1 MFHRIP
7 LVVLSVSWVATV
19 YSSSKV
25 STAIAPQ
32 NVLYR
37 NADIGLRDGSDP
49 LLGSIAPAAVCTIQ
63 ELSQGFYFGEQDPI
77 AYLELNVHSEKFLSM
92 VFFFGPNDTRIL
104 FRANA
109 LEYEFDPSDCRLSFV
124 AGSGDVHFFGGQSKT
139 FSEPKE
145 IAGILR
151 EIIPPDAPVNL
162 AQELS
167 GKVEEN
173 GIMVMDVF
181 WLKRRNSGQDWLSIM
196 ERNSEDEDWSMT
208 PKDHSFL
215 TSVAMVAHGSSSLP
229 VIHSVIFFAVIFL
242 FF

>member
-1 MFHRIP
+1 MSHSIP
-7 LVVLSVSWVATV
+7 LVVLSVSWIATV
-19 YSSSKV
+19 YSNSYV

-32 NVLYR
+32 NVLDR
-37 NADIGLRDGSDP
+37 NAEISLRDGSDP
-49 LLGSIAPAAVCTIQ
+49 FLGSITPAAVCTIQ
-63 ELSQGFYFGEQDPI
+63 ELSQGFYFGELDPI

-92 VFFFGPNDTRIL
+92 VFFFGSDDTRVL
-104 FRANA
+104 FRSNA

-145 IAGILR
+145 IAGILS

-162 AQELS
+162 GQELS
-167 GKVEEN
+167 GTVEEN
-173 GIMVMDVF
+173 GIMVMGVF
-181 WLKRRNSGQDWLSIM
+181 WLKRENSGQDWLSIM

-215 TSVAMVAHGSSSLP
+215 ASVAMMVRESSTLH
-229 VIHSVIFFAVIFL
+229 VQHTVIFFAVIFL
-242 FF
+242 LF

>member
-1 MFHRIP
+1 MFHPIP
-7 LVVLSVSWVATV
+7 LVVLSVSWIATV
-19 YSSSKV
+19 HSNSYV
-25 STAIAPQ
+25 STTIAAQ
-32 NVLYR
+32 NVLDM
-37 NADIGLRDGSDP
+37 NGDNSLRDGSNT
-49 LLGSIAPAAVCTIQ
+49 LLGSITPAAVCTIK

-77 AYLELNVHSEKFLSM
+77 AYLELNVYSAKFLSM
-92 VFFFGPNDTRIL
+92 VFYFGSDDTRIL

-145 IAGILR
+145 ITGILSK
-151 EIIPPDAPVNL
+151 IIPSDAPVNL

-167 GKVEEN
+167 GKVEED

-196 ERNSEDEDWSMT
+196 ERNSEDENWSMT
-208 PKDHSFL
+208 PEDHSFL
-215 TSVAMVAHGSSSLP
+215 TSVAMVAHGSSTLP

-242 FF
+242 LF